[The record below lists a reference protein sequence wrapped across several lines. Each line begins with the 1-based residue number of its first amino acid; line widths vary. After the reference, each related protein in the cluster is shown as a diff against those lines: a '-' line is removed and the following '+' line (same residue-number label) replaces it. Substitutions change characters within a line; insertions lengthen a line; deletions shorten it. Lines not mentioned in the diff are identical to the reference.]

1 MELKRCVFRLV
12 SNFLQVRELLGIDF
26 LREANCSYNCL
37 RIHARPV
44 VEAMEINW
52 GNRRTVE

>member
-1 MELKRCVFRLV
+1 MELKRRVFRLV

-26 LREANCSYNCL
+26 LREGNCSYNAL
-37 RIHARPV
+37 RLHALPV
-44 VEAMEINW
+44 AEAMEINW